1 MADSL
6 KERVDVAWF
15 EHNEARDKI
24 YTDAGRH
31 DIPLSRARILA
42 LPKTVAAFD
51 AARSAVKVA
60 EQAAI
65 DAGQAYRART
75 GAVFY
80 SD

>member
-1 MADSL
+1 MAVSL
-6 KERVDVAWF
+6 KERIDVARYK
-15 EHNEARDKI
+15 HDEARNAV
-24 YTDAGRH
+24 YADAGRH

-42 LPKTVAAFD
+42 LPKTVAAFN
-51 AARSAVKVA
+51 AARIALERA

-80 SD
+80 RD

>member
-1 MADSL
+1 MAVSL
-6 KERVDVAWF
+6 KERVDVARF
-15 EHNEARDKI
+15 EHNEARNKI
-24 YTDAGRH
+24 YADAGRH

-51 AARSAVKVA
+51 TARVALRVA
-60 EQAAI
+60 EKAAI

-80 SD
+80 RD

>member
-1 MADSL
+1 M
-6 KERVDVAWF
+6 
-15 EHNEARDKI
+15 
-24 YTDAGRH
+24 
-31 DIPLSRARILA
+31 LA